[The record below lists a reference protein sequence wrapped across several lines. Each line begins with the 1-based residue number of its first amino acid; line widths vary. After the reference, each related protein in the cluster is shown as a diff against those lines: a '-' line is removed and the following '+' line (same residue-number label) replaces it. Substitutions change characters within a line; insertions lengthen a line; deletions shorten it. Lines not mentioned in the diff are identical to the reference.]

1 MNILQ
6 ECKYKP
12 RRLATSLLILLFS
25 KEELL
30 EDVNVNGKVMNGAP
44 SKKALDPKRMQII
57 KTFCLDGIISEMSN
71 KVWKACTDAIHKK
84 LYINRNN
91 LKENIFNLLSSSFL
105 HAIISFSSTI
115 LFFANIAIF
124 LANIAVFANN
134 VIYFVK

>member
-91 LKENIFNLLSSSFL
+91 LKENIFN
-105 HAIISFSSTI
+105 
-115 LFFANIAIF
+115 
-124 LANIAVFANN
+124 
-134 VIYFVK
+134 